1 MAKGTA
7 FTAWFKTPKWYESR
21 TGEVVE
27 QDKSDYQCC
36 FWMGVGV
43 VIIPSGFEGPFEV
56 KQFTRKDGSEGMLVK
71 AVLALYNGNY
81 ETLIRFGPDEV
92 TNTMTT
98 LEEGNIVFVIGKQKR
113 SEYVNKKGQNKV
125 KTELWVS
132 FILPQG
138 HVNAVEDMFMN
149 PNIQAVMEGR
159 LLNAQPGA
167 ADYQAGEEPEGELES
182 AMYDND
188 AYESESDFDPDSD
201 EFESLTSDLPFV

>member
-7 FTAWFKTPKWYESR
+7 FTAWFTTPKWYESR

-36 FWMGVGV
+36 FWIGVGV
-43 VIIPSGFEGPFEV
+43 IIVPSGYDGPFEV
-56 KQFTRKDGSEGMLVK
+56 KHFTRKDGSEGMLVK

-98 LEEGNIVFVIGKQKR
+98 LEEGNIVFVVGKQKR
-113 SEYVNKKGQNKV
+113 SEYKNKKGQNKI
-125 KTELWVS
+125 KTELWVG

-159 LLNAQPGA
+159 LPNAPA
-167 ADYQAGEEPEGELES
+167 ADYQADDESEGEFES
-182 AMYDND
+182 ATYDND
-188 AYESESDFDPDSD
+188 AYEAEPDFDPDSD